1 MIRLFDRRKAARSL
15 TVSGLLGIL
24 LAICVLPVIL
34 IDRIIGGPWDDDDF
48 GRMG

>member
-15 TVSGLLGIL
+15 TVSGALGIL
-24 LAICVLPVIL
+24 LAICILPVIL